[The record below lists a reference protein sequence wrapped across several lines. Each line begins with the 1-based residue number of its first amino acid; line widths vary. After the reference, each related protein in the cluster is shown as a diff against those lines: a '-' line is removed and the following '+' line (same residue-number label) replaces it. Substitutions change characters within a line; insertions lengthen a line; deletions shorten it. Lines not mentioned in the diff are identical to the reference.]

1 MPEGILAASHFIA
14 GRAPGLTLHV
24 RNKRPL
30 GIEHFAED
38 RVLVLVH
45 GATYGVETGFDLEIG
60 GFSWMDWMAARGFD
74 VYAVDVR
81 GYGQSTRPAQMD
93 APSKDNPPF
102 AFTADAIEDL
112 AAAVDFVKARRNLDR
127 VGVIGWSWGTT
138 IAGGFAAKHPELV
151 RRLVLFA
158 PLWFVEEP
166 PPVGDGDGP
175 LGAYRLVTKEAA
187 RKRRVRG
194 IPPGKEEAISPDAWF
209 ELFWAKA
216 LAADPVGAAMTPEA
230 VRAPNGV
237 VADLQAYWMQGKAT
251 YDPSSIK
258 APTLVILAE
267 WDADT
272 PPRMAREVFAR
283 LTGTPYKQLVVI
295 GEGTHVVAVET
306 NRLPFFRA
314 VQHFLEDEF

>member
-102 AFTADAIEDL
+102 AFTTDAIEDL

-127 VGVIGWSWGTT
+127 VGVIGWSWGIPNWSAASFSLHRSGLSRSRRRWATAT
-138 IAGGFAAKHPELV
+138 GRSAPIA
-151 RRLVLFA
+151 
-158 PLWFVEEP
+158 W
-166 PPVGDGDGP
+166 
-175 LGAYRLVTKEAA
+175 
-187 RKRRVRG
+187 
-194 IPPGKEEAISPDAWF
+194 
-209 ELFWAKA
+209 
-216 LAADPVGAAMTPEA
+216 
-230 VRAPNGV
+230 
-237 VADLQAYWMQGKAT
+237 
-251 YDPSSIK
+251 
-258 APTLVILAE
+258 
-267 WDADT
+267 
-272 PPRMAREVFAR
+272 
-283 LTGTPYKQLVVI
+283 
-295 GEGTHVVAVET
+295 
-306 NRLPFFRA
+306 
-314 VQHFLEDEF
+314 